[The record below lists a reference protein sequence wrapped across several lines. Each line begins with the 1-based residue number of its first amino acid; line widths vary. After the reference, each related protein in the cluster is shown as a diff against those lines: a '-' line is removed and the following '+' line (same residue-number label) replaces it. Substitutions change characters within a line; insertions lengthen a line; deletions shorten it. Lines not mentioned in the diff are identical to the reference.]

1 MPCSIGANHCRLRHI
16 GWERCGHGL
25 TSNPRECA
33 SEPFLDELLQ
43 LFHYPPR
50 SARALLSGTLPLRY
64 CAARF
69 AGRAPTWRLPLSG
82 HGGSLVT
89 AVEGEGVEDA
99 RREVHWVSGCG
110 PGRKRIR
117 LNRKKTLH
125 TLWVL
130 VSNLGHVCGR
140 NCVMWGFQLILLLII
155 EGGVMV
161 SVMMGVFLCRT
172 GLGGLIPGKSAGPP
186 LHFGAR
192 RISI

>member
-140 NCVMWGFQLILLLII
+140 NCVMWGFQLILLLDYRRRRY
-155 EGGVMV
+155 GQRDDGCFPVQN
-161 SVMMGVFLCRT
+161 RT
-172 GLGGLIPGKSAGPP
+172 GWVNSREECRPTSP
-186 LHFGAR
+186 FWR
-192 RISI
+192 S